1 MVFAIPQFEHP
12 LVLLLISPLILAG
25 IFAIRRGVSKWIIFS
40 RIIILSL
47 LIIALA
53 SPYSLGISTVRDD
66 APRITVISDKTLSM
80 DLFNMDM
87 GKKLFDAIQPKTPT
101 KFTEFAGVKSPI
113 GDEVIAIMEK
123 TSSMRSPSFPAQ
135 VRECSLYNKNPC
147 IMMQAWKLPAPRISS
162 SGMRMSST

>member
-1 MVFAIPQFEHP
+1 MDFVIPQFENP

-53 SPYSLGISTVRDD
+53 SPYSLGIRTVRDD
-66 APRITVISDKTLSM
+66 APRITVISDRTLSM

-87 GKKLFDAIQPKTPT
+87 GQKLLDGLQPRTPKKFA
-101 KFTEFAGVKSPI
+101 EFAG
-113 GDEVIAIMEK
+113 
-123 TSSMRSPSFPAQ
+123 
-135 VRECSLYNKNPC
+135 
-147 IMMQAWKLPAPRISS
+147 
-162 SGMRMSST
+162 